1 MPCGEYFTSY
11 TDRMGLVRWR
21 IQWVALLLGIPIAL
35 ALPFFFGQI
44 PVLSQSL
51 AIQIFIV
58 AIAVLGL
65 NIMVGYTGELVL
77 AQGAFMGIG
86 AYTTVN
92 LINYDLGLLPS
103 VFVGGLLAAL
113 VSLLA
118 GMPSFRVKGY
128 YVAISTLVIQFIS
141 DWFFASKETEWL
153 TGGSQQIMP
162 LESGLVG
169 TSFPIRSGELVHYY
183 LMFVILLLVV
193 LATLNLSR
201 SSVGRS
207 MRAIR
212 DNDLAANVLGLKVFR
227 TKLTAYFLGGF
238 IVGVAGGLWAFH
250 LGIVQ
255 PGHFNFSVTISHYTI
270 LILGGL
276 GYVWGALLG
285 TVILLLFESTLL
297 EFAPVAIDS
306 LGLGIDVG
314 GVRNMVFGALIIV
327 VLVIEPKGVVSL
339 LGQVKEYL
347 RNWPYAY

>member
-1 MPCGEYFTSY
+1 
-11 TDRMGLVRWR
+11 
-21 IQWVALLLGIPIAL
+21 LGIPVVL
-35 ALPFFFGQI
+35 GLPFAFEFI

-51 AIQIFIV
+51 AIQIFVV

-86 AYTTVN
+86 GYTTVN
-92 LINYDLGLLPS
+92 LIGAGFGLFPS
-103 VFVGGLLAAL
+103 VLVGGLLAAL

-128 YVAISTLVIQFIS
+128 YVAISTLVIQFIA

-153 TGGSQQIMP
+153 TGGSQQVLP
-162 LESGLVG
+162 VESGLVG
-169 TSFPIRSGELVHYY
+169 TAFPVRSGELVHYY
-183 LMFVILLLVV
+183 LMFAVLLLVV

-201 SSVGRS
+201 SSIGRS
-207 MRAIR
+207 MRAVR
-212 DNDLAANVLGLKVFR
+212 DNDLAANVLGLRVFR

-238 IVGVAGGLWAFH
+238 VVGLAGGLWAFN
-250 LGIVQ
+250 LGTVQ
-255 PGHFNFSVTISHYTI
+255 PGHFNFAVTISHYTI

-285 TVILLLFESTLL
+285 TGILLPFESMLF
-297 EFAPVAIDS
+297 EFAPAVIDA
-306 LGLGIDVG
+306 LGIGIAVG
-314 GVRNMVFGALIIV
+314 GVRNMVFGALVIV